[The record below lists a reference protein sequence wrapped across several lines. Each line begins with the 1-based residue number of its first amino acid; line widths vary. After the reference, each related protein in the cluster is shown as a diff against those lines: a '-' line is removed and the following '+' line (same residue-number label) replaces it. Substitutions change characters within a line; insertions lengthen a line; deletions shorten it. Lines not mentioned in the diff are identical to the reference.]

1 MLALNTPL
9 KLRLSALPEL
19 TGWAVRTGS
28 ETVGRTE
35 VPAVDVRCSGAA
47 VSDSKTGAAMVQPE
61 WAVTL
66 IVRRSVDAADQ
77 IDAAFAAVVESLH
90 NWAPGEHGERRWE
103 PLRLVRVTEP
113 QFADE
118 GFVGCELS
126 FSTGAKYDGQ
136 D

>member
-9 KLRLSALPEL
+9 KLRLSALPQL
-19 TGWAVRTGS
+19 TGWAVRTGAEAVS
-28 ETVGRTE
+28 RVE
-35 VPAVDVRCSGAA
+35 VPAVDVRCGNAA
-47 VSDSKTGAAMVQPE
+47 ISDSKAGAAMVQPE

-66 IVRRSVDAADQ
+66 IVRRSAEAADQ
-77 IDAAFAAVVESLH
+77 IDAAFAAVVECLH
-90 NWAPGEHGERRWE
+90 NWAPGEHGGRGWE

-118 GFVGCELS
+118 GLVGCELS
-126 FSTGAKYDGQ
+126 FATGAKYDGQ